1 MNRDAPI
8 GKVHPASLEMEVR
21 QLFKGFAEA
30 LPPDSATL
38 TIVEDPRPGEG
49 LTLSLTPSSPTAA
62 QISVRVDNACE
73 VTLSFGEGSIYEVPT
88 RGRRYTDAPF
98 LEEVRLLCSAVIE
111 GRFTETIWLKGAEVV
126 QTRGEVRIG
135 DKVIPHFW
143 RQLFTNPFRRRRM
156 KTISY
161 SPFVV
166 QPGNSHAASH

>member
-1 MNRDAPI
+1 MSTVPPAP
-8 GKVHPASLEMEVR
+8 LEMEVR
-21 QLFKGFAEA
+21 QLFQGFAEA

-62 QISVRVDNACE
+62 QISVRVDNPYE
-73 VTLSFGEGSIYEVPT
+73 VTLSFGKGSIYEVPT

-98 LEEVRLLCSAVIE
+98 REEVRLLCSAVMG
-111 GRFTETIWLKGAEVV
+111 GRFTETIWLKGDEVV

-143 RQLFTNPFRRRRM
+143 RQLFTNPFRRRRK

-161 SPFVV
+161 TPFTK
-166 QPGNSHAASH
+166 